1 MSKNEYTDLSG
12 GLHKQPWTVEDI
24 YPLSGKGP
32 TYDGRLKPDVTAPGA
47 VVVSSYNSY
56 AGSHYV
62 KPEDKVT
69 EVSDENGGRKYSW
82 GVLSGTSMA
91 TPVVTGTVALWL
103 QADNTLTV
111 VDVLDVIQATAVRD
125 VYTGGEA
132 SGVFGHGKI
141 DARAGLEY
149 LIRSTG
155 ISSNDPCW
163 RKVYL

>member
-1 MSKNEYTDLSG
+1 M
-12 GLHKQPWTVEDI
+12 
-24 YPLSGKGP
+24 
-32 TYDGRLKPDVTAPGA
+32 
-47 VVVSSYNSY
+47 
-56 AGSHYV
+56 
-62 KPEDKVT
+62 T

-111 VDVLDVIQATAVRD
+111 DDVLDVIQATAVRD
-125 VYTGGEA
+125 VYTGGEV

-149 LIRSTG
+149 LVRSTG
-155 ISSNDPCW
+155 ISSNALAGVKCTYNNGKLIVSSSPGVSRVALYRIDGTLVSTVEVHGGEAVIDVP
-163 RKVYL
+163 RRGVYLVKMITDSGKQTLKLAL